1 MAEFLFSTHFNYNGP
16 TNTDVKTLGGVS
28 FKNTNR
34 LYDTDINGGRSAFF
48 EPESDKAGL
57 EIIGNSLAAITSHL
71 CKPRVEFGLY
81 LRYKVKKEN
90 LYVSDNDATVPII
103 TYIEHVGLK
112 PRDLLSINMKDH
124 FMFRISDKE
133 IATSKKIDYT
143 FDGTWHTLV
152 ISKNAGYVNIF
163 IDGILNSTTECDDT
177 ISEIDSATHLYIGY
191 RDDKGKGSHVETFQ
205 CGELDDICLTEVPIY
220 VEDFVPPNKYFCGE
234 DSINNYWQEQP
245 VSFGD
250 MPKYIQT
257 TTERK
262 LASTAFHLNEK
273 QMGWL
278 PRRLRIQWH
287 EEDYLFKHQDYYRL
301 ECSREYTAISIWGLE
316 QPLLRKNFENRF
328 VDPFNAEKG
337 INEDIIYPFVLFID
351 KKFVRLSY
359 ITIQKSDDYYT
370 FFIKDRLP
378 DKYNMIKSI
387 ELILIPFPVLYEEEM
402 GARVDLKPIYVFDKE
417 GYLNPANGFTYYYIH
432 PDRAKGMMT
441 TGIIEQNIPIEP
453 GFNPLDPNGE
463 KSEDGDGS
471 SNSSI
476 DAAYSNKRFLSNY
489 WRYGQFKL
497 SAKRPDG
504 LLVKFVTDDGFSVGP
519 DDKVNIFRNTTL
531 IDTRSYDIVGSDTF
545 MMYTNKAPGY
555 MDDILDRSITM
566 QIVSDASGMSSIFN
580 DMTTCKEV
588 TVEAT
593 KDKQSTFII
602 PTAVN
607 KDGVSDAG
615 NSIYRNFLVFK
626 STVCL
631 NGKDRFRLSYDK
643 KKIILN
649 DTTDFLNK
657 GDTLTFIF
665 VKLTKSDQY
674 GMMHVEPIYL
684 YTTVGSNSVVARG
697 NSSSYTE
704 VVIPKLRKLYYTKN
718 NIMMFVGGTF
728 ISPDRYDIIDG
739 KIVSLKEKSFDR
751 FKVGFGVTFVLL
763 RMVNEMEDPTGSRG
777 DIIKEQIRQGN
788 RFVLHD
794 LDIGSIEVSNKWR
807 GGKKERKHVKIT
819 LDNFTVFDQLG
830 RYMPRV
836 SGNVYNMNI
845 IKGIKSTED
854 PMHIVPRYLTC
865 IYSFEKSLGNEAN
878 ICSFANEG
886 FVKDYI
892 KLYQEFY
899 EIDEDFDRFI
909 ADFNIKYSRH
919 ERYGQNLMRAIN
931 YMMEYNELKF
941 IDLYRQKATIKRLPF
956 DTKRIN
962 DKIESNGI
970 MGPITMERGV
980 YKDNY
985 GKTFSI
991 FFEDGMIPDWYKHIE
1006 YDQNQLTLRFKEK
1019 IDENAKIDVLRFEGM
1034 NNLLEPLTSVVK
1046 GIDVEYVPPKDDTEV
1061 LPDPEQLPPPPQPKP
1076 DPTPQPQPQPKPQP
1090 KPEPPKP
1097 PEKIEI
1103 ESSTIRLDECKTIAS
1118 FTVNTKLQSKF
1129 KNFRNGNTVDV
1140 ASYPIIT
1147 MDPIDKLVDIN
1158 TSYGR
1163 IVQTIE
1169 QTGNDPYP
1177 ADIDYSPHNNL
1188 KLDGVNGYRPPPPG
1202 HNYRRIE
1209 TKSSSSITSYKE
1221 KYLNSPKPF
1230 SPDILLR
1237 LAVADVVG
1245 SKPEIHDIY
1254 TVIYEKD
1261 KIDEN
1266 HKYFKPTIIEL
1277 KQDWDL
1283 FFDYDKSKNIVS
1295 PEALIFATDMLKR
1308 NDGSIVYPE
1317 EFPLPYTKGIPYS
1330 KGIHNPY
1337 ANVYKEDI
1345 LMKFNVWFECS
1356 STTSLRN
1363 STKIMFKNQY
1373 VLYNNRKSAQEFFD
1387 YPSKIFASK
1396 IQYII
1401 DGISP
1406 RLKAISTVESVT
1418 TGLPANIGTM
1428 LTGKQYYEDAIALGI
1443 ENIDIANYID
1453 VQSTTVPFI
1462 PGVPGSDGTHPR
1474 DIPLHGHKFYIKA
1487 WTGIKQT

>member
-57 EIIGNSLAAITSHL
+57 EIIGNSLATITSHL

-112 PRDLLSINMKDH
+112 PRDLLSIDMKDH

-191 RDDKGKGSHVETFQ
+191 RDDKGKGNHVETFQ

-257 TTERK
+257 ATERK

-471 SNSSI
+471 NSSI

-504 LLVKFVTDDGFSVGP
+504 LLVKFVANDGFSVGP

-566 QIVSDASGMSSIFN
+566 QIVSDANGMSSIFN

-626 STVCL
+626 SNVCL

-941 IDLYRQKATIKRLPF
+941 IDLYRQKATIKRIPF

-1046 GIDVEYVPPKDDTEV
+1046 GIDIKYVPPKDDTEV
-1061 LPDPEQLPPPPQPKP
+1061 LPDPEPLPPPII
-1076 DPTPQPQPQPKPQP
+1076 PQPQPQP

-1097 PEKIEI
+1097 TAPRSRLWIGWRNMEEYDLKVYKDEFETIGKFVVRPDMVKFTKGRNKYSFSSLVIQVDKIYKVNTIYGTIEQMLGSAYEGKYLNMNKAQPNQDIDISEVGAETRKSNRSYSDIYNVNKEYAKRSKPYIPFIFSGTTKVPDYENSEVYEQPFILKYNTNKQLDIVTPIAPYISIPPLRRNNGDMVLPDEFPLKGLQNFKGKNILMPEDVIFCFRINSCGEKDSDAAGTTNILNGHPYQYFVLKNTKESALEI
-1103 ESSTIRLDECKTIAS
+1103 FDWPDKPILDRKDTLKLSQPIDWYQYFRLQVYTNEEVISAYKATTGRPIMYIGANNYFVKEYYYNNNNLFVPFISEDPNSDGTQPRDIRLD
-1118 FTVNTKLQSKF
+1118 
-1129 KNFRNGNTVDV
+1129 G
-1140 ASYPIIT
+1140 
-1147 MDPIDKLVDIN
+1147 
-1158 TSYGR
+1158 
-1163 IVQTIE
+1163 
-1169 QTGNDPYP
+1169 
-1177 ADIDYSPHNNL
+1177 YS
-1188 KLDGVNGYRPPPPG
+1188 
-1202 HNYRRIE
+1202 I
-1209 TKSSSSITSYKE
+1209 
-1221 KYLNSPKPF
+1221 
-1230 SPDILLR
+1230 
-1237 LAVADVVG
+1237 
-1245 SKPEIHDIY
+1245 
-1254 TVIYEKD
+1254 
-1261 KIDEN
+1261 
-1266 HKYFKPTIIEL
+1266 
-1277 KQDWDL
+1277 
-1283 FFDYDKSKNIVS
+1283 
-1295 PEALIFATDMLKR
+1295 
-1308 NDGSIVYPE
+1308 
-1317 EFPLPYTKGIPYS
+1317 
-1330 KGIHNPY
+1330 
-1337 ANVYKEDI
+1337 
-1345 LMKFNVWFECS
+1345 
-1356 STTSLRN
+1356 
-1363 STKIMFKNQY
+1363 
-1373 VLYNNRKSAQEFFD
+1373 
-1387 YPSKIFASK
+1387 
-1396 IQYII
+1396 
-1401 DGISP
+1401 
-1406 RLKAISTVESVT
+1406 
-1418 TGLPANIGTM
+1418 
-1428 LTGKQYYEDAIALGI
+1428 
-1443 ENIDIANYID
+1443 
-1453 VQSTTVPFI
+1453 
-1462 PGVPGSDGTHPR
+1462 
-1474 DIPLHGHKFYIKA
+1474 YIKA
-1487 WTGIKQT
+1487 WTGIPH

>member
-471 SNSSI
+471 NSSI

-504 LLVKFVTDDGFSVGP
+504 LLVKFVANDGFSVGP

-602 PTAVN
+602 PTAIN

-956 DTKRIN
+956 NTKRIN

-970 MGPITMERGV
+970 MGPITMERGI

-1046 GIDVEYVPPKDDTEV
+1046 GIDIEYVPPKDDTEV
-1061 LPDPEQLPPPPQPKP
+1061 LPDPEP
-1076 DPTPQPQPQPKPQP
+1076 
-1090 KPEPPKP
+1090 PPKP
-1097 PEKIEI
+1097 KP
-1103 ESSTIRLDECKTIAS
+1103 STADPKTDIIPLDECETIIKYVLKS
-1118 FTVNTKLQSKF
+1118 GYTYLPLDDKIYEYLTLVPEINELYKSETTYGKIEQVLSSKYKEVDYNDTVGIMVYDKKSNTMVGYSTTKEFIESK
-1129 KNFRNGNTVDV
+1129 KPYNPRILYNEWYDNRNG
-1140 ASYPIIT
+1140 
-1147 MDPIDKLVDIN
+1147 
-1158 TSYGR
+1158 
-1163 IVQTIE
+1163 
-1169 QTGNDPYP
+1169 
-1177 ADIDYSPHNNL
+1177 
-1188 KLDGVNGYRPPPPG
+1188 
-1202 HNYRRIE
+1202 
-1209 TKSSSSITSYKE
+1209 
-1221 KYLNSPKPF
+1221 
-1230 SPDILLR
+1230 
-1237 LAVADVVG
+1237 
-1245 SKPEIHDIY
+1245 
-1254 TVIYEKD
+1254 TVIQNPRTGERYND
-1261 KIDEN
+1261 KG
-1266 HKYFKPTIIEL
+1266 KYGYGFSMFRYKFSATT
-1277 KQDWDL
+1277 
-1283 FFDYDKSKNIVS
+1283 DKHTLPLVVIVS
-1295 PEALIFATDMLKR
+1295 IPPLRR
-1308 NDGSIVYPE
+1308 NNGSIVKLN
-1317 EFPLPYTKGIPYS
+1317 EFPLPYYELPGFNTSDYNLFGMDSSGKPSIFKRTTKDTIIYQNLTFGVARNRKDYNSGNVGYIFLTNTIDSASDYIDYEDKKYAS
-1330 KGIHNPY
+1330 KNQ
-1337 ANVYKEDI
+1337 I
-1345 LMKFNVWFECS
+1345 LFNY
-1356 STTSLRN
+1356 
-1363 STKIMFKNQY
+1363 FKNNTSQFIHE
-1373 VLYNNRKSAQEFFD
+1373 LEFLHITQDQGFGSHF
-1387 YPSKIFASK
+1387 PNPN
-1396 IQYII
+1396 II
-1401 DGISP
+1401 P
-1406 RLKAISTVESVT
+1406 K
-1418 TGLPANIGTM
+1418 
-1428 LTGKQYYEDAIALGI
+1428 
-1443 ENIDIANYID
+1443 
-1453 VQSTTVPFI
+1453 FI
-1462 PGVPGSDGTHPR
+1462 PGVPGSDGTDPL
-1474 DIPLHGHKFYIKA
+1474 DIPLEGHPIYLKV
-1487 WTGIKQT
+1487 WTGIPK

>member
-57 EIIGNSLAAITSHL
+57 EITGNSLAAITSHL

-191 RDDKGKGSHVETFQ
+191 RDDKGKGNHVETFQ

-471 SNSSI
+471 NSSI

-504 LLVKFVTDDGFSVGP
+504 LLVKFVANDGFSVGP

-607 KDGVSDAG
+607 KDGVSDTG

-956 DTKRIN
+956 DPKRIN

-970 MGPITMERGV
+970 MGPVTMERGV

-991 FFEDGMIPDWYKHIE
+991 FFENGVLPDWYKNIE

-1019 IDENAKIDVLRFEGM
+1019 IDEKAKIDVLRFESM

-1046 GIDVEYVPPKDDTEV
+1046 GIDVEYVPPKDDTEI
-1061 LPDPEQLPPPPQPKP
+1061 LPDPLPPPPPPKP
-1076 DPTPQPQPQPKPQP
+1076 DPTPQPQPPKP
-1090 KPEPPKP
+1090 KPH
-1097 PEKIEI
+1097 EKGDPDKYII
-1103 ESSTIRLDECKTIAS
+1103 PLDECETI
-1118 FTVNTKLQSKF
+1118 FTATIDTTKNTIYNNLRNGKLIEAARYPMIHVDPITKL
-1129 KNFRNGNTVDV
+1129 
-1140 ASYPIIT
+1140 IE
-1147 MDPIDKLVDIN
+1147 LN
-1158 TSYGR
+1158 TSYGKIKQMVSIYKDGNYAYGAR
-1163 IVQTIE
+1163 VLTDTDTGGLDLTEIRPNLRYYKDDLDNGNAPQDIANLLISTKKYPNWVHSNDSNVIIGPDFEKKASTI
-1169 QTGNDPYP
+1169 
-1177 ADIDYSPHNNL
+1177 NL
-1188 KLDGVNGYRPPPPG
+1188 LGYELGQNYKIMFGSENGYINPRAVV
-1202 HNYRRIE
+1202 
-1209 TKSSSSITSYKE
+1209 ITTP
-1221 KYLNSPKPF
+1221 L
-1230 SPDILLR
+1230 
-1237 LAVADVVG
+1237 
-1245 SKPEIHDIY
+1245 
-1254 TVIYEKD
+1254 
-1261 KIDEN
+1261 
-1266 HKYFKPTIIEL
+1266 
-1277 KQDWDL
+1277 
-1283 FFDYDKSKNIVS
+1283 
-1295 PEALIFATDMLKR
+1295 LKR
-1308 NDGSIVYPE
+1308 NDGSIVYPD
-1317 EFPLPYTKGIPYS
+1317 EFPLK
-1330 KGIHNPY
+1330 Y
-1337 ANVYKEDI
+1337 ANTIRCASSLKYPLEAFPIFQFKVTCNIGPKKAIIKSENGILTYVYDYRRG
-1345 LMKFNVWFECS
+1345 LPCS
-1356 STTSLRN
+1356 ST
-1363 STKIMFKNQY
+1363 
-1373 VLYNNRKSAQEFFD
+1373 LYNTKKSAQDIFD
-1387 YPSKIFASK
+1387 YDGKQFASNEQMC
-1396 IQYII
+1396 IVPSYSENVLRNIELGTTTYINT
-1401 DGISP
+1401 GELRISCD
-1406 RLKAISTVESVT
+1406 K
-1418 TGLPANIGTM
+1418 N
-1428 LTGKQYYEDAIALGI
+1428 GI
-1443 ENIDIANYID
+1443 EKTDISNYIYID
-1453 VQSTTVPFI
+1453 STCVPFI

-1474 DIPLHGHKFYIKA
+1474 DIPLHGHKFYVKV

>member
-112 PRDLLSINMKDH
+112 PRDLLSIDMKDH

-191 RDDKGKGSHVETFQ
+191 RDDKGKGNHVETFQ

-370 FFIKDRLP
+370 FFIKNRLP

-471 SNSSI
+471 NSSI

-504 LLVKFVTDDGFSVGP
+504 LLVKFVANDGFSVGP

-607 KDGVSDAG
+607 KDGVSDTG

-739 KIVSLKEKSFDR
+739 KTVSLKEKSFDR

-807 GGKKERKHVKIT
+807 GGKKERKHIKIT

-830 RYMPRV
+830 RYMPRI

-899 EIDEDFDRFI
+899 EIDEDFNRFI

-941 IDLYRQKATIKRLPF
+941 IDLYRQKATIKRIPF

-1019 IDENAKIDVLRFEGM
+1019 INEKAKIDVLRFEDM

-1046 GIDVEYVPPKDDTEV
+1046 GIDIEYVPPKDDTEV
-1061 LPDPEQLPPPPQPKP
+1061 LPDPEPLPPPPPPKP
-1076 DPTPQPQPQPKPQP
+1076 DPTPQPQPQPKPKSKTIINKDFYAVNEFVTIGEFVIKDNIHQITYDDGSVKKFPGILHKVDFKEKLFDTIYGKIDIVKVYPNGTLNAPPYIEYVINDRTDLSNYMNFGAEQEFLDNSPNPYFP
-1090 KPEPPKP
+1090 KLFKGIVSKKEYIKDIDEQRDNLPPNCKEFIQYAQRSSITMASEEGKNTIPPLYVCFTSPPLRRNNGAIVELDEFPLKIAKP
-1097 PEKIEI
+1097 FREWYNIPRMTSEQKQNYIDYNNRHYSYKADEFIFGLVNSFIGNQQWSTRTLKDSGASGGILSYVLLNTKESAKQWFDYDNREFYDKINGINYVTSQTYIPNWNTASNEEYMKKHREYTNKILEKTNIYNFISIDAIYVVNATSLPFISEDPN
-1103 ESSTIRLDECKTIAS
+1103 SDGSLPRDIRLD
-1118 FTVNTKLQSKF
+1118 
-1129 KNFRNGNTVDV
+1129 GH
-1140 ASYPIIT
+1140 PI
-1147 MDPIDKLVDIN
+1147 
-1158 TSYGR
+1158 
-1163 IVQTIE
+1163 
-1169 QTGNDPYP
+1169 
-1177 ADIDYSPHNNL
+1177 
-1188 KLDGVNGYRPPPPG
+1188 
-1202 HNYRRIE
+1202 
-1209 TKSSSSITSYKE
+1209 
-1221 KYLNSPKPF
+1221 
-1230 SPDILLR
+1230 
-1237 LAVADVVG
+1237 
-1245 SKPEIHDIY
+1245 
-1254 TVIYEKD
+1254 
-1261 KIDEN
+1261 
-1266 HKYFKPTIIEL
+1266 
-1277 KQDWDL
+1277 
-1283 FFDYDKSKNIVS
+1283 
-1295 PEALIFATDMLKR
+1295 
-1308 NDGSIVYPE
+1308 
-1317 EFPLPYTKGIPYS
+1317 
-1330 KGIHNPY
+1330 
-1337 ANVYKEDI
+1337 
-1345 LMKFNVWFECS
+1345 
-1356 STTSLRN
+1356 
-1363 STKIMFKNQY
+1363 Y
-1373 VLYNNRKSAQEFFD
+1373 V
-1387 YPSKIFASK
+1387 
-1396 IQYII
+1396 
-1401 DGISP
+1401 
-1406 RLKAISTVESVT
+1406 
-1418 TGLPANIGTM
+1418 
-1428 LTGKQYYEDAIALGI
+1428 
-1443 ENIDIANYID
+1443 
-1453 VQSTTVPFI
+1453 
-1462 PGVPGSDGTHPR
+1462 
-1474 DIPLHGHKFYIKA
+1474 KA

>member
-57 EIIGNSLAAITSHL
+57 EITGNSLAAITSHL

-112 PRDLLSINMKDH
+112 PRDLLSIDMKDH

-191 RDDKGKGSHVETFQ
+191 RDDKGKGNHVETFQ

-471 SNSSI
+471 NSSI

-607 KDGVSDAG
+607 KDGVSDTG

-739 KIVSLKEKSFDR
+739 KTVSLKEKSFDR

-909 ADFNIKYSRH
+909 VDFNIKYSRH

-1019 IDENAKIDVLRFEGM
+1019 IDEKAKIDVLRFEGM

-1061 LPDPEQLPPPPQPKP
+1061 LPDPEPPPPPIIPQPQP
-1076 DPTPQPQPQPKPQP
+1076 DPTPQPPP
-1090 KPEPPKP
+1090 KPEEPKLKTILCKSIVRMDECITIGKFIIKDGMNSMTVGNNELKYPGIVHEVDYKEKLIDTVYGKVHIRKIYPDNVINITPRIEPNINPDIWNYNAYGANEEFNTSTLPYIPRLFNSILLKNKTMVENHKIYIKPFLPENTTKIDQKIQQEASIIFLSEEGANTIPPVFVFLSSP
-1097 PEKIEI
+1097 PLRRNNGDIVKLDEFPLKIAKTYKDFYSLNDNIGMTREAMCIDFPFLDKDFIFGSYICDGVNQWKTRSLTSPGVSASVPFFKLMNNRYSANLWFDYGDKEIYEPELREHIRENTHINYPDKDTYLDKKSNKEYIIAHKNFTTEKLKMTNIYRFFGLT
-1103 ESSTIRLDECKTIAS
+1103 SDNLFCSTSIPFISEDPNSDGTLPRDIRLD
-1118 FTVNTKLQSKF
+1118 NH
-1129 KNFRNGNTVDV
+1129 
-1140 ASYPIIT
+1140 PI
-1147 MDPIDKLVDIN
+1147 
-1158 TSYGR
+1158 
-1163 IVQTIE
+1163 
-1169 QTGNDPYP
+1169 
-1177 ADIDYSPHNNL
+1177 
-1188 KLDGVNGYRPPPPG
+1188 
-1202 HNYRRIE
+1202 
-1209 TKSSSSITSYKE
+1209 
-1221 KYLNSPKPF
+1221 
-1230 SPDILLR
+1230 
-1237 LAVADVVG
+1237 
-1245 SKPEIHDIY
+1245 
-1254 TVIYEKD
+1254 
-1261 KIDEN
+1261 
-1266 HKYFKPTIIEL
+1266 
-1277 KQDWDL
+1277 
-1283 FFDYDKSKNIVS
+1283 
-1295 PEALIFATDMLKR
+1295 
-1308 NDGSIVYPE
+1308 
-1317 EFPLPYTKGIPYS
+1317 
-1330 KGIHNPY
+1330 
-1337 ANVYKEDI
+1337 
-1345 LMKFNVWFECS
+1345 
-1356 STTSLRN
+1356 
-1363 STKIMFKNQY
+1363 
-1373 VLYNNRKSAQEFFD
+1373 
-1387 YPSKIFASK
+1387 
-1396 IQYII
+1396 
-1401 DGISP
+1401 
-1406 RLKAISTVESVT
+1406 
-1418 TGLPANIGTM
+1418 
-1428 LTGKQYYEDAIALGI
+1428 
-1443 ENIDIANYID
+1443 
-1453 VQSTTVPFI
+1453 
-1462 PGVPGSDGTHPR
+1462 
-1474 DIPLHGHKFYIKA
+1474 YIKL

>member
-57 EIIGNSLAAITSHL
+57 EITGNSLAAITSHL

-112 PRDLLSINMKDH
+112 PRDLLSIDMKDH

-177 ISEIDSATHLYIGY
+177 ISDIDSATHLYIGY
-191 RDDKGKGSHVETFQ
+191 RDDKGKGNHVETFQ

-471 SNSSI
+471 NSSI

-504 LLVKFVTDDGFSVGP
+504 LLVKFVANDGFSVGP

-607 KDGVSDAG
+607 KDGVSDTG

-941 IDLYRQKATIKRLPF
+941 IDLYRQKATIKRLLF
-956 DTKRIN
+956 DAKRIN

-970 MGPITMERGV
+970 MGPITMERGI

-1019 IDENAKIDVLRFEGM
+1019 IDEKAKIDVLRFEGM

-1046 GIDVEYVPPKDDTEV
+1046 GIDIEYVPPKDDTEV
-1061 LPDPEQLPPPPQPKP
+1061 LPDPEPLPPPPP
-1076 DPTPQPQPQPKPQP
+1076 P
-1090 KPEPPKP
+1090 KPESSPTKAD
-1097 PEKIEI
+1097 IENNI
-1103 ESSTIRLDECKTIAS
+1103 IPLDECVPIAKFVLKSGYSEIILDGKTYSYLIPIEE
-1118 FTVNTKLQSKF
+1118 VGELQKI
-1129 KNFRNGNTVDV
+1129 K
-1140 ASYPIIT
+1140 
-1147 MDPIDKLVDIN
+1147 
-1158 TSYGR
+1158 TSYGQINQVILSKYQDYLETCKGDYHVFDKDR
-1163 IVQTIE
+1163 NLITIPNYNSVE
-1169 QTGNDPYP
+1169 EFNSSKKPYYP
-1177 ADIDYSPHNNL
+1177 L
-1188 KLDGVNGYRPPPPG
+1188 K
-1202 HNYRRIE
+1202 
-1209 TKSSSSITSYKE
+1209 
-1221 KYLNSPKPF
+1221 
-1230 SPDILLR
+1230 
-1237 LAVADVVG
+1237 
-1245 SKPEIHDIY
+1245 EIHTWYDIFYDKQSKSYFHGGTLRKPGRDISY
-1254 TVIYEKD
+1254 TVKECFTYGSGSYHREFHYKFPGGA
-1261 KIDEN
+1261 N
-1266 HKYFKPTIIEL
+1266 
-1277 KQDWDL
+1277 
-1283 FFDYDKSKNIVS
+1283 NIVVPIVTIVS
-1295 PEALIFATDMLKR
+1295 IPPLKR
-1308 NDGSIVYPE
+1308 NNGDIVE
-1317 EFPLPYTKGIPYS
+1317 LNEFPLKYYTGYPGNDTKDYKYFLDRVKKYNENFYGIDHPYLKKITVTDDCILAFTIGVGNTIDGMPDGYGRPGERYPTGESLYTFKLINTAERAYELFDY
-1330 KGIHNPY
+1330 KDKKY
-1337 ANVYKEDI
+1337 ASEYQI
-1345 LMKFNVWFECS
+1345 LFNFINCS
-1356 STTSLRN
+1356 SIKTIN
-1363 STKIMFKNQY
+1363 NINKILLAVFN
-1373 VLYNNRKSAQEFFD
+1373 LHNAGNNVF
-1387 YPSKIFASK
+1387 P
-1396 IQYII
+1396 
-1401 DGISP
+1401 
-1406 RLKAISTVESVT
+1406 
-1418 TGLPANIGTM
+1418 NIGVIP
-1428 LTGKQYYEDAIALGI
+1428 K
-1443 ENIDIANYID
+1443 
-1453 VQSTTVPFI
+1453 FI
-1462 PGVPGSDGTHPR
+1462 PGVPGSDGTHPL
-1474 DIPLHGHKFYIKA
+1474 DIPLEGHPIYIKA

>member
-57 EIIGNSLAAITSHL
+57 EITGNSLAVITSHL

-112 PRDLLSINMKDH
+112 PRDLLSIDMKDH

-143 FDGTWHTLV
+143 FDCTWHTLV

-163 IDGILNSTTECDDT
+163 IDGILNSTTECDDS

-453 GFNPLDPNGE
+453 GFNPSDPNGE
-463 KSEDGDGS
+463 KSEDGDG

-504 LLVKFVTDDGFSVGP
+504 LLVKFVANDGFSVGP

-607 KDGVSDAG
+607 KDGVSDTG

-763 RMVNEMEDPTGSRG
+763 RMVNEMEDPTGTRG

-941 IDLYRQKATIKRLPF
+941 IDLYRQKATIKRIPF

-991 FFEDGMIPDWYKHIE
+991 FFENGILPDWYKHIE

-1019 IDENAKIDVLRFEGM
+1019 IDEKAKIDVLRFEGM

-1046 GIDVEYVPPKDDTEV
+1046 GIDVEYVPPKDDTEI
-1061 LPDPEQLPPPPQPKP
+1061 LPDPDLPNPDPPQPPPPPPKPDPNPPPQPP
-1076 DPTPQPQPQPKPQP
+1076 P
-1090 KPEPPKP
+1090 PPKP
-1097 PEKIEI
+1097 PKPSVTRSEISLEFSGYLNRKIYRDEYDTVGEFTIVPNAFGKIINGKKEYLSGIMHNIPKFYNVQTVYGIITQTTRALAYNATMSNLFYYKEENDNAPYHQNNPSGVNFDSLAYDTQKEYDNSNKPYIPHIFRGISEI
-1103 ESSTIRLDECKTIAS
+1103 DIDSSSLPSRVRQDKENITDVFFQSAMLTFTKDLDKNTEYPYLLYVSIPPLRRNNGDIVRIDEFPLKGVDRFKELIGDDNVIFNLSLDMFIGETFIAGSGKDIVLYNTQESAKEVFDMGDDEFFDWKHPANNGSLNIDIFTYLRREGNPKLNSEVIKNFKNAYNITDKNQNKLNILISHEYSRRLSLKPKSCAIPFISEDPNSDGSLPRDIRLD
-1118 FTVNTKLQSKF
+1118 
-1129 KNFRNGNTVDV
+1129 GH
-1140 ASYPIIT
+1140 PI
-1147 MDPIDKLVDIN
+1147 
-1158 TSYGR
+1158 
-1163 IVQTIE
+1163 
-1169 QTGNDPYP
+1169 
-1177 ADIDYSPHNNL
+1177 
-1188 KLDGVNGYRPPPPG
+1188 
-1202 HNYRRIE
+1202 
-1209 TKSSSSITSYKE
+1209 
-1221 KYLNSPKPF
+1221 
-1230 SPDILLR
+1230 
-1237 LAVADVVG
+1237 
-1245 SKPEIHDIY
+1245 
-1254 TVIYEKD
+1254 
-1261 KIDEN
+1261 
-1266 HKYFKPTIIEL
+1266 
-1277 KQDWDL
+1277 
-1283 FFDYDKSKNIVS
+1283 
-1295 PEALIFATDMLKR
+1295 
-1308 NDGSIVYPE
+1308 
-1317 EFPLPYTKGIPYS
+1317 
-1330 KGIHNPY
+1330 
-1337 ANVYKEDI
+1337 
-1345 LMKFNVWFECS
+1345 
-1356 STTSLRN
+1356 
-1363 STKIMFKNQY
+1363 
-1373 VLYNNRKSAQEFFD
+1373 
-1387 YPSKIFASK
+1387 
-1396 IQYII
+1396 
-1401 DGISP
+1401 
-1406 RLKAISTVESVT
+1406 
-1418 TGLPANIGTM
+1418 
-1428 LTGKQYYEDAIALGI
+1428 
-1443 ENIDIANYID
+1443 
-1453 VQSTTVPFI
+1453 
-1462 PGVPGSDGTHPR
+1462 
-1474 DIPLHGHKFYIKA
+1474 YIKA
-1487 WTGIKQT
+1487 WTGIPR

>member
-57 EIIGNSLAAITSHL
+57 EITGNSLTAITSHL

-112 PRDLLSINMKDH
+112 PRDLLSIDMKDH

-163 IDGILNSTTECDDT
+163 IDGILNSTTECDDS

-463 KSEDGDGS
+463 KSEDDDG

-504 LLVKFVTDDGFSVGP
+504 LLVKFVANDGFSVGP

-607 KDGVSDAG
+607 KDGVSDTG

-739 KIVSLKEKSFDR
+739 KTVSLKEKSFDR

-919 ERYGQNLMRAIN
+919 EGYGQNLMRAIN

-1019 IDENAKIDVLRFEGM
+1019 INEKAKIDVLRFDGM

-1046 GIDVEYVPPKDDTEV
+1046 GIDIEYVPPKDDTEV
-1061 LPDPEQLPPPPQPKP
+1061 LPDPEPLPPPII
-1076 DPTPQPQPQPKPQP
+1076 PQPQPQPKP
-1090 KPEPPKP
+1090 EPSTTKAD
-1097 PEKIEI
+1097 IENNI
-1103 ESSTIRLDECKTIAS
+1103 IPLDECVPIAKFVLKSGYSEIILDGKTYSYLTPIEE
-1118 FTVNTKLQSKF
+1118 VGELQKI
-1129 KNFRNGNTVDV
+1129 R
-1140 ASYPIIT
+1140 
-1147 MDPIDKLVDIN
+1147 
-1158 TSYGR
+1158 TSYGQ
-1163 IVQTIE
+1163 INQVLLSKYK
-1169 QTGNDPYP
+1169 DP
-1177 ADIDYSPHNNL
+1177 L
-1188 KLDGVNGYRPPPPG
+1188 
-1202 HNYRRIE
+1202 E
-1209 TKSSSSITSYKE
+1209 TTKSDLYIFDKDRNLILVPNYNTIDEFNSSNKPYYPLKGVHKWYDIFYLESSKHWTTGGSLRKPETDIVYKEKECFSSANSHANQFHYKFPGGSNNIVAPMVTIISIPPLRRNNGDIVELNEFPLKYYTGHPGNNTKDYKYFLDKREKHDEWYNKPYYSYKE
-1221 KYLNSPKPF
+1221 QKVT
-1230 SPDILLR
+1230 DDCILGFNI
-1237 LAVADVVG
+1237 AT
-1245 SKPEIHDIY
+1245 EIAIAGAMGIY
-1254 TVIYEKD
+1254 GETEERYPRIVEPHIFKLINTAERAYDLFDFKD
-1261 KIDEN
+1261 K
-1266 HKYFKPTIIEL
+1266 KY
-1277 KQDWDL
+1277 
-1283 FFDYDKSKNIVS
+1283 
-1295 PEALIFATDMLKR
+1295 
-1308 NDGSIVYPE
+1308 
-1317 EFPLPYTKGIPYS
+1317 
-1330 KGIHNPY
+1330 
-1337 ANVYKEDI
+1337 
-1345 LMKFNVWFECS
+1345 
-1356 STTSLRN
+1356 
-1363 STKIMFKNQY
+1363 
-1373 VLYNNRKSAQEFFD
+1373 
-1387 YPSKIFASK
+1387 ASK
-1396 IQYII
+1396 YQIVVNFANNSYVKTINNINKVLLEVFTLNII
-1401 DGISP
+1401 G
-1406 RLKAISTVESVT
+1406 
-1418 TGLPANIGTM
+1418 GLFPNIGIIP
-1428 LTGKQYYEDAIALGI
+1428 K
-1443 ENIDIANYID
+1443 
-1453 VQSTTVPFI
+1453 FI
-1462 PGVPGSDGTHPR
+1462 PGVPGSDGTHPL
-1474 DIPLHGHKFYIKA
+1474 DIPLEGHPIYLKA

>member
-301 ECSREYTAISIWGLE
+301 EYSREYTAISIWGLE

-471 SNSSI
+471 NSSI

-504 LLVKFVTDDGFSVGP
+504 LLVKFVANDGFSVGP

-607 KDGVSDAG
+607 KDGVSDTG

-991 FFEDGMIPDWYKHIE
+991 FFENGMIPDWYKHIE

-1019 IDENAKIDVLRFEGM
+1019 IDEKAKIDVLRFEGM

-1046 GIDVEYVPPKDDTEV
+1046 GIDIEYVPPKDDTEV
-1061 LPDPEQLPPPPQPKP
+1061 LPDPEPLPPPPPPKP
-1076 DPTPQPQPQPKPQP
+1076 DPTLQPQPQPKLETKSDPMNDIIP
-1090 KPEPPKP
+1090 
-1097 PEKIEI
+1097 
-1103 ESSTIRLDECKTIAS
+1103 LDECY
-1118 FTVNTKLQSKF
+1118 TVAKYIMTSGHSKIIMNDKDYEYLVPILHANKLQRGIRSVYGEINQYLPERVKYNDESVYPWEKYDLEQEYESNISNGEYIPKIF
-1129 KNFRNGNTVDV
+1129 KN
-1140 ASYPIIT
+1140 
-1147 MDPIDKLVDIN
+1147 L
-1158 TSYGR
+1158 
-1163 IVQTIE
+1163 
-1169 QTGNDPYP
+1169 
-1177 ADIDYSPHNNL
+1177 
-1188 KLDGVNGYRPPPPG
+1188 
-1202 HNYRRIE
+1202 
-1209 TKSSSSITSYKE
+1209 
-1221 KYLNSPKPF
+1221 
-1230 SPDILLR
+1230 
-1237 LAVADVVG
+1237 
-1245 SKPEIHDIY
+1245 
-1254 TVIYEKD
+1254 
-1261 KIDEN
+1261 
-1266 HKYFKPTIIEL
+1266 
-1277 KQDWDL
+1277 W
-1283 FFDYDKSKNIVS
+1283 
-1295 PEALIFATDMLKR
+1295 
-1308 NDGSIVYPE
+1308 
-1317 EFPLPYTKGIPYS
+1317 
-1330 KGIHNPY
+1330 Y
-1337 ANVYKEDI
+1337 A
-1345 LMKFNVWFECS
+1345 FN
-1356 STTSLRN
+1356 TSLRN
-1363 STKIMFKNQY
+1363 KKDNNREYSYKSGYYSSYQHFTMNFKSTKDEKYTVPPVFIVSIPPLKRNNGDIIKPTDFPLLSFASNCGFDTTDYDQFIKNNDMYDTYKTLNILHDPNTIFMLKFGVAMEKYIDISIGQWS
-1373 VLYNNRKSAQEFFD
+1373 SAYYKIIKNDINSAIAFFD
-1387 YPSKIFASK
+1387 TEDKLYASK
-1396 IQYII
+1396 EQII
-1401 DGISP
+1401 YNFI
-1406 RLKAISTVESVT
+1406 KA
-1418 TGLPANIGTM
+1418 GKRR
-1428 LTGKQYYEDAIALGI
+1428 KQYGVKNISRAEIYLQDVFCSHFPIPQIA
-1443 ENIDIANYID
+1443 
-1453 VQSTTVPFI
+1453 PKFI
-1462 PGVPGSDGTHPR
+1462 PGVPGSDGTDPLDINLEGHP
-1474 DIPLHGHKFYIKA
+1474 IYIKI

>member
-57 EIIGNSLAAITSHL
+57 EIIGNSLAVITSHL

-177 ISEIDSATHLYIGY
+177 ISDIDSATHLYIGY

-337 INEDIIYPFVLFID
+337 INEDIIYPFVFFID

-463 KSEDGDGS
+463 KSEDGDR

-504 LLVKFVTDDGFSVGP
+504 LLVKFVANDGFSVGP

-607 KDGVSDAG
+607 KDGISDTG

-739 KIVSLKEKSFDR
+739 KTVSLKEKSFDR

-1019 IDENAKIDVLRFEGM
+1019 INEKAKIDVLRFEGM

-1046 GIDVEYVPPKDDTEV
+1046 GIDIKYVPPKDDTEV
-1061 LPDPEQLPPPPQPKP
+1061 LPDPEPPPPPDKEPKGDLDKDIIP
-1076 DPTPQPQPQPKPQP
+1076 F
-1090 KPEPPKP
+1090 
-1097 PEKIEI
+1097 
-1103 ESSTIRLDECKTIAS
+1103 DECETIMT
-1118 FTVNTKLQSKF
+1118 FTIDTKNLISKYINYAD
-1129 KNFRNGNTVDV
+1129 KSGTTKEHI
-1140 ASYPIIT
+1140 YPWVRMQIVKPSIIKARYGYIEYN
-1147 MDPIDKLVDIN
+1147 PIDGDANI
-1158 TSYGR
+1158 
-1163 IVQTIE
+1163 
-1169 QTGNDPYP
+1169 
-1177 ADIDYSPHNNL
+1177 
-1188 KLDGVNGYRPPPPG
+1188 YRM
-1202 HNYRRIE
+1202 
-1209 TKSSSSITSYKE
+1209 
-1221 KYLNSPKPF
+1221 
-1230 SPDILLR
+1230 
-1237 LAVADVVG
+1237 V
-1245 SKPEIHDIY
+1245 
-1254 TVIYEKD
+1254 
-1261 KIDEN
+1261 
-1266 HKYFKPTIIEL
+1266 
-1277 KQDWDL
+1277 
-1283 FFDYDKSKNIVS
+1283 DKSKKIYNNMKYYYNTQREKYNFKNEWDSNNSTFS
-1295 PEALIFATDMLKR
+1295 PKTFFHANRYIQWKDDNGINHTQLSYGNTFVYEPEIFEPKIDYGDELSELEYSNMFSINFKNGGKYSIPMAFVISTPLFRR
-1308 NDGSIVYPE
+1308 NNGDLVMPD
-1317 EFPLPYTKGIPYS
+1317 EFPLPNLNNYDNYPINLPNGMRWGSFPIIMARLVSIGNGHTPRTTLGMHFYNDRYSADAYFEYDGKENAHPYQITKNNQNKFDFISNENDP
-1330 KGIHNPY
+1330 IWL
-1337 ANVYKEDI
+1337 NVDN
-1345 LMKFNVWFECS
+1345 NVS
-1356 STTSLRN
+1356 N
-1363 STKIMFKNQY
+1363 STINHKT
-1373 VLYNNRKSAQEFFD
+1373 
-1387 YPSKIFASK
+1387 
-1396 IQYII
+1396 I
-1401 DGISP
+1401 DMDKYFSS
-1406 RLKAISTVESVT
+1406 L
-1418 TGLPANIGTM
+1418 
-1428 LTGKQYYEDAIALGI
+1428 
-1443 ENIDIANYID
+1443 DIAI
-1453 VQSTTVPFI
+1453 VPFI
-1462 PGVPGSDGTHPR
+1462 PGVPGSDGTHPL
-1474 DIPLHGHKFYIKA
+1474 DINLEGHPIYIKI
-1487 WTGIKQT
+1487 WTGIPK